1 MTTNTPR
8 NLVDLVNTGA
18 EPTTSSTEVG
28 LTYKCGTH
36 SFTIPPKFTVTGSK
50 QVSVK
55 MDTDDYAMLRYA
67 SDKTEMNHREIFLEA
82 FSLWVKAN
90 AAKLK

>member
-8 NLVDLVNTGA
+8 NLGALVNTGG
-18 EPTTSSTEVG
+18 EPTTSSIDTG
-28 LTYKCGTH
+28 LTYKCGSH
-36 SFTIPPKFTVTGSK
+36 SFMIPTKFMVTGSK

-67 SDKTEMNHREIFLEA
+67 SDKTELNHREIFLEA